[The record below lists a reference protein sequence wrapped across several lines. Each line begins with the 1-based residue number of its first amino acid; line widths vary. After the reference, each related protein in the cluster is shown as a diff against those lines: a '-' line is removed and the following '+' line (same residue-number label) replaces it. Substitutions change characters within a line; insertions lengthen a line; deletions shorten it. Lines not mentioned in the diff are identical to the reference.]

1 MRGHWK
7 SQPALFVL
15 FPTPS
20 TTFPANMLPIKM
32 APDVAADIPN
42 NLPFLF

>member
-1 MRGHWK
+1 MRRHRK

-15 FPTPS
+15 LPTPS
-20 TTFPANMLPIKM
+20 TTFPANMLPNKM
-32 APDVAADIPN
+32 APDVAANIPK